1 MQYYPTC
8 CRDSCVKQHNF
19 NKLVLSAAGPNVS
32 EAAAASLKG
41 AHFGIWTTTPW
52 TIPANL
58 AVAVNDALDYC
69 VVEVQVGSQGRA
81 GQGRGAAAELLSF
94 CSRAASC
101 SSAMD
106 GLAQLRRAKLSWT
119 KAGVGFLFICVRL
132 CHLQGD
138 LPEGWGARR
147 LVVAADLA
155 GALAEKFA
163 ITLTTLCTVK

>member
-1 MQYYPTC
+1 
-8 CRDSCVKQHNF
+8 
-19 NKLVLSAAGPNVS
+19 VS
-32 EAAAASLKG
+32 EAAAASLEG

-52 TIPANL
+52 TILANL

-119 KAGVGFLFICVRL
+119 EAWGGICVHL
-132 CHLQGD
+132 C
-138 LPEGWGARR
+138 P
-147 LVVAADLA
+147 LVPLA
-155 GALAEKFA
+155 G
-163 ITLTTLCTVK
+163 